1 MKQLIVMS
9 AVPGAG
15 KSTWAKRYKNEHP
28 NTIII
33 SSDEIRFELT
43 GSYQDFSKQK
53 EVWHLFEDRLIQ
65 YGNSNKDITVILDA
79 VIDLNVLREKY
90 ARLGSSYDK
99 KTLVVIYKPF
109 EMVQN
114 TNKERAEDKW
124 VPDDVLN
131 MLYHKFEMP
140 TKEVIDLYDE
150 YIYIDKYF

>member
-15 KSTWAKRYKNEHP
+15 KSTWAKRYKKEHP

-33 SSDEIRFELT
+33 SSDEIRYELT

-53 EVWHLFEDRLIQ
+53 EVWQLFEDRLIA

-90 ARLGSSYDK
+90 ARLGSNYDK

-109 EMVQN
+109 EIVQN

>member
-15 KSTWAKRYKNEHP
+15 KSTWAKRYRNEHP
-28 NTIII
+28 HTIII
-33 SSDEIRFELT
+33 SSDEIRYELT

-53 EVWHLFEDRLIQ
+53 EVWELFEKRLIA
-65 YGNSNKDITVILDA
+65 YGKHQEDITVILDA

-90 ARLGSSYDK
+90 AKLGSNYDK

-109 EMVQN
+109 DIVQT
-114 TNKERAEDKW
+114 TNKERAKDKW